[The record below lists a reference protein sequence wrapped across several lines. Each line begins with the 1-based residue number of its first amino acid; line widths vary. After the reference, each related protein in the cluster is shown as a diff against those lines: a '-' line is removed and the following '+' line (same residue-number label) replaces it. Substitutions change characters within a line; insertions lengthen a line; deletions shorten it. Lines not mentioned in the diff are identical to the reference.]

1 MRSDMGYALLSRNNQ
16 IYTGKIDGTAKFV
29 PNNNFSGLLKNYI
42 VLLKK
47 KITWKI

>member
-1 MRSDMGYALLSRNNQ
+1 MTSDMGYALLSRNNQ

-29 PNNNFSGLLKNYI
+29 PNNNSSGLLKNYI